1 MKPMGT
7 GASGRAGAA
16 LVTVVLL
23 TLAIFALGHG
33 MLAVAVGEL
42 AASGA
47 AARHFAAQAA
57 ADAAVHR
64 ILGAPGFAW
73 MDSLPRGDPRA
84 GGTSTLGRAE
94 SSGVLARLSDEAWW
108 VEGVGRVG
116 VAESHA
122 ARLAWALDPL
132 ARVVALRG
140 AVTVGAGSP
149 VIVAGTLDAS
159 APAAV
164 LPPLNPADCALWT
177 SAFEAHYLADPL
189 LPVATLDA
197 VDTLPRLGLVDFRSL
212 LGEVDDLVAVGGS
225 PAPVETM
232 GACAVSEPW
241 NWGDPERPWRP
252 CGRQVPLRGSAA
264 SLQVRGGV
272 GQALLVVDGD
282 LTLADGARL
291 FGLVVASGMLRVQDG
306 ASLEGLA
313 LAAGGVHVASGGR
326 IRGSAC
332 WAARALAAQRAT
344 LGRLR
349 RVPGVGWIG
358 PL

>member
-1 MKPMGT
+1 MST
-7 GASGRAGAA
+7 GRSGAA
-16 LVTVVLL
+16 LVVVVLL
-23 TLAIFALGHG
+23 TLALFALGHG
-33 MLAVAVGEL
+33 MLALSLGEL
-42 AASGA
+42 AASRA
-47 AARHFAAQAA
+47 AVRHLEARAA
-57 ADAAVHR
+57 ADAAVNR
-64 ILGAPGFAW
+64 MLSAPGFTW
-73 MDSLPRGDPRA
+73 MDTLPRGDARA
-84 GGTSTLGRAE
+84 GGTSALGRAE

-132 ARVVALRG
+132 ARVVVLRG
-140 AVTVGAGSP
+140 AVTIGAGSP
-149 VIVAGTLDAS
+149 VTLAGTLDAS

-164 LPPLNPADCALWT
+164 EPPLTPADCAPWT
-177 SAFEAHYLADPL
+177 SALEARYLADPL
-189 LPVATLDA
+189 AAVATLDA
-197 VDTLPRLGLVDFRSL
+197 ADTLPRLGLVDFTSL
-212 LGEVDDLVAVGGS
+212 LAEVEDLAAVSGTPG
-225 PAPVETM
+225 PVEAM

-252 CGRQVPLRGSAA
+252 CGPHVPLRGSAA
-264 SLQVRGGV
+264 SLQVSGGV

-332 WAARALAAQRAT
+332 WAARALAAQRAS

-349 RVPGVGWIG
+349 RVPGVGSIG